1 MIKKKKF
8 SEDLQIRFQG
18 MRNLEFDDFPKNKFT
33 FYKSKYIFSKLKI
46 IEKSKEIYAILI
58 TFY

>member
-46 IEKSKEIYAILI
+46 IENQKK
-58 TFY
+58 FMPF